1 MANKIITAIEAAHML
16 KQKTPDRV
24 YLLVRSKLIRG
35 FKFGRQYLIDEESVI
50 EYCRC
55 HLGYLPNHSDTNSD
69 TVFRIHDFNRVSED
83 STRISKFLIESIF
96 SGVYECYCLR

>member
-35 FKFGRQYLIDEESVI
+35 FKFGRQYLIDKESVE

-55 HLGYLPNHSDTNSD
+55 HLGYLPEHCSDRNSD
-69 TVFRIHDFNRVSED
+69 TVFRNHDFNRVSED
-83 STRISKFLIESIF
+83 STRISKFLI
-96 SGVYECYCLR
+96 

>member
-35 FKFGRQYLIDEESVI
+35 FKFGRQYLIDQESVE

-55 HLGYLPNHSDTNSD
+55 HLGYLPSQCDKHSD
-69 TVFRIHDFNRVSED
+69 TVFRNHDLNRVSRDLSEIIYFVCL
-83 STRISKFLIESIF
+83 SIS
-96 SGVYECYCLR
+96 SGV

>member
-1 MANKIITAIEAAHML
+1 ML

-50 EYCRC
+50 QYCQSQ
-55 HLGYLPNHSDTNSD
+55 LGYLPTHSDTNSD
-69 TVFRIHDFNRVSED
+69 TVFRNHDFNRVSED
-83 STRISKFLIESIF
+83 SKRISRFLDKSIS
-96 SGVYECYCLR
+96 SGVYECYCLI